1 MNAQV
6 TLRSGDD
13 QEIVNTSRPP
23 EVGSHVKHNGKLW
36 LVTACEYQ
44 LSHRII
50 PFSMVVPRAS

>member
-13 QEIVNTSRPP
+13 QEIVSTSRPL
-23 EVGSHVKHNGKLW
+23 EVGKRVKHNGKLW

-44 LSHRII
+44 LSRNIT
-50 PFSMVVPRAS
+50 PFEMIVPRAS